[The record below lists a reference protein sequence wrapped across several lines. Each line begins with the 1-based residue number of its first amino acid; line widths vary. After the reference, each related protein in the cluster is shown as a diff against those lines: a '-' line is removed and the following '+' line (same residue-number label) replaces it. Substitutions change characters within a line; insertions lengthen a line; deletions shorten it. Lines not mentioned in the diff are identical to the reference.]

1 MKINY
6 TILKAILWT
15 AAIFASG
22 LLHGPQIL
30 ILSLNVLAF
39 WAITAGDKRGEE
51 TGRPGQERV
60 STLTR

>member
-22 LLHGPQIL
+22 LLHGPL
-30 ILSLNVLAF
+30 ITLSLTMLAF
-39 WAITAGDKRGEE
+39 WAIVAGDKRVDEAD
-51 TGRPGQERV
+51 RQGQERL
-60 STLTR
+60 SP